1 MILDNLYNY
10 NERLV
15 ADYINRNELVDS
27 KDPEYLADLCCL
39 ALNELPARYI
49 RHEVDM
55 AFYLPASE
63 RLSMEMKVD
72 AAMQKAMDFLDKDE
86 NARERSKP
94 A

>member
-15 ADYINRNELVDS
+15 ADFIHTRGLVDI

-39 ALNELPARYI
+39 ALNQLPARYI

-63 RLSMEMKVD
+63 RLSMEMKVHE
-72 AAMQKAMDFLDKDE
+72 AMEKSMLFLDKGDS
-86 NARERSKP
+86 NRDK
-94 A
+94 

>member
-15 ADYINRNELVDS
+15 ADYINRHDLVDS

-39 ALNELPARYI
+39 ALNQLQARYI

-63 RLSMEMKVD
+63 RLSMEMKVHE
-72 AAMQKAMDFLDKDE
+72 AMEKSMEFLDKGESSRD
-86 NARERSKP
+86 
-94 A
+94 